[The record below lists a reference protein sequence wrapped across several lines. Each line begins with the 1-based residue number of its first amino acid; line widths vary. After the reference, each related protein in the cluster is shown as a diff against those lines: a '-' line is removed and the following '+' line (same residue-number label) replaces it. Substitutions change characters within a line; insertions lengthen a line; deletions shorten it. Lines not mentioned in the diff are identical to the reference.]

1 MSAPAEPASRRP
13 AVRLGDPAARLL
25 GLLDRPLTSY
35 YLILG
40 CTLLLLG
47 LGLAMVLSTS
57 SGLRAGP
64 PPAHLQ
70 PRSRS
75 SCWAGWAAWR

>member
-1 MSAPAEPASRRP
+1 MRESP
-13 AVRLGDPAARLL
+13 ARLL

-47 LGLAMVLSTS
+47 LGLVMVLSTS
-57 SGLRAGP
+57 SA
-64 PPAHLQ
+64 
-70 PRSRS
+70 
-75 SCWAGWAAWR
+75 